1 MTGKYVLTE
10 QKRARKSRKKEK
22 FFEYFTSIKELKI
35 QTSLAKKQYKQ
46 LSNSYEFDKIINWK
60 NEKQHLKHI
69 IEQNLI
75 DDRKYSFGKFW
86 TNLK

>member
-10 QKRARKSRKKEK
+10 QKRARKSWKKEK
-22 FFEYFTSIKELKI
+22 NFEYFTSIKELKI